1 MATVSAQSTSG
12 AVGGGRRLVADLVVW
27 IGLLALITAV
37 LVTFRSRLDKA
48 HVVLAYLLLVLTASA
63 WRGRPVGLTLAV
75 LSFVCFNFFL
85 IPPYHTFAVADPLD
99 WLALVVYLITSLVA
113 AQLLHRVEREA
124 RARTQLLAEAD
135 RAWAL
140 READRQKD
148 ALLASVSH
156 DLRTPLTTI
165 KALANE
171 IRESGDDRAATI
183 ELEADR
189 LNTLVTDLLELSRLN
204 GGALQLQL
212 EANAADDLLGSALER
227 LAGAPRIGDVDARM
241 EQAEPLLGRF
251 DFTHSLRALVNLIE
265 NALKYSPP
273 GERVEVVA
281 GRWGNRLVFTI
292 SDRGP
297 GIPPEDAERVFDPFF
312 RGSGRAPDVTGTG
325 LGLTIARRLAEAQ
338 GGALRYQARAGGG
351 SVFSLELPAL
361 DLPPAAES

>member
-1 MATVSAQSTSG
+1 MAIVSGRSTEP
-12 AVGGGRRLVADLVVW
+12 GGSRRRLVADLAIAVAV
-27 IGLLALITAV
+27 LALVTAV
-37 LVTFRSRLDKA
+37 LVAFRGRLDKA
-48 HVVLAYLLLVLTASA
+48 HVVLAYLLLVLLASA
-63 WRGRPVGLTLAV
+63 WRGRAVGLTLAV
-75 LSFVCFNFFL
+75 LSFVSFNFFL

-113 AQLLHRVEREA
+113 AQLLYRAEREA
-124 RARTQLLAEAD
+124 RVRAELGMEAERAR
-135 RAWAL
+135 AL
-140 READRQKD
+140 READQQKD

-171 IRESGDDRAATI
+171 IRLEGDERAATI
-183 ELEADR
+183 EVEADH
-189 LNTLVTDLLELSRLN
+189 LNLLVTDLLELSRLN
-204 GGALQLQL
+204 GGVLRLQL
-212 EANAADDLLGSALER
+212 EANAADDLLSSALER
-227 LAGAPRIGDVDARM
+227 LAGAPRIADVDARL

-273 GERVEVVA
+273 GARVEVVA
-281 GRWGNRLVFTI
+281 GRWGSRLVFTV

-297 GIPPEDAERVFDPFF
+297 GITAQDAEHVFDPFF
-312 RGSGRAPDVTGTG
+312 RSSGRAPDVTGAG

-338 GGALRYQARAGGG
+338 GGALRYQPRAGGG

-361 DLPPAAES
+361 DLPPIPES

>member
-1 MATVSAQSTSG
+1 MATDSGRSTEAG
-12 AVGGGRRLVADLVVW
+12 AERRRLTADFALA
-27 IGLLALITAV
+27 IGLLALVTV
-37 LVTFRSRLDKA
+37 GLVALRARLDKA
-48 HVVLAYLLLVLTASA
+48 HVALAYLLLVLVASA
-63 WRGRPVGLTLAV
+63 WRGRAVGLTLAV

-85 IPPYHTFAVADPLD
+85 IPPYHTLAVADPLD

-113 AQLLHRVEREA
+113 AQLLYRAKREAEA
-124 RARTQLLAEAD
+124 RAQLLAEAE
-135 RAWAL
+135 RARAL

-171 IRESGDDRAATI
+171 IRLAGDDRAATI

-189 LNTLVTDLLELSRLN
+189 LNLLVTDLLELSRLN
-204 GGALQLQL
+204 GGVLQLQL

-227 LAGAPRIGDVDARM
+227 LAGAPRIGDVDARL

-273 GERVEVVA
+273 GQRVEVVA
-281 GRWGNRLVFTI
+281 GRWGNRLVFTV

-297 GIPPEDAERVFDPFF
+297 GIPPEDAAHVFDPFF
-312 RGSGRAPDVTGTG
+312 RSAGRTPDVTGTG

-338 GGALRYQARAGGG
+338 GGALRYQPRAGGG
-351 SVFSLELPAL
+351 SVFSLELPAV
-361 DLPPAAES
+361 DLPPSPES